1 MTSLKVDFDLHFQ
14 ASGPVDVP
22 AGSEMI
28 FGDDGQYV
36 GYMAA
41 DGQRVAH
48 RGFEAVMAQA
58 YWPTPA
64 PAVPEPPAPT
74 ITITPAPE
82 PEQDPEPEAPAAA

>member
-22 AGSEMI
+22 AGAEMI

-36 GYMAA
+36 GYVGA

-48 RGFEAVMAQA
+48 RGFEALMAA
-58 YWPTPA
+58 APA
-64 PAVPEPPAPT
+64 PAAPEPPAAT

-82 PEQDPEPEAPAAA
+82 PTPEPDLPEAPAAA